1 MDTLF
6 SKYFHKIKCSNE
18 VLLNKEFLNF
28 YENDKH
34 IEEWLNTL
42 TSEPVLKDD
51 SKAKILRFQGNELY
65 AKKKFK
71 ESFRCYTKGLC
82 LATIGGNE
90 TGVIM
95 ANRSA
100 LLFMINDFKSCLTD
114 IEFSL
119 KCNCPDDVQMKLHC
133 RRVKCLAK
141 MNLKIEK
148 AKSEAL
154 NFISKSHL
162 KDKDAKRAEIASIVV
177 HECAEIKWS
186 HKLLPKL
193 QGGYN
198 PNFLHA
204 SSLLTFKKL
213 PKFFYVTDNPLH
225 YKHMDIEWLSD
236 ADNTILFST
245 KISIMITKSKVDIT
259 IFDNKRGRHVV
270 AKEDIEVGNVLFV
283 ERPFIFANVFN
294 EQIDFCFTKCYHC
307 LKTIYSSVPC
317 EYCTKTI
324 YCNIGCRKSCWK
336 EYHKWECFGMQCNL
350 WYHIGI
356 AFPAM
361 RAIIKGITI
370 GFRMLESDYEAD
382 TLQYGNTVNNYGYFN
397 KLVSNL
403 SKMDNILPLLISAG
417 VVISYLEK
425 YTSFFDWAKEQTH
438 FMYYTMDHLK
448 GLLGGRITKHIAQLQ
463 CNSSVIKTDGNALSD
478 REYAACAVYP
488 SISMMNHSC
497 CPNIMITYLKD
508 VAIVE
513 AAEKVPKGEEVLNCY
528 GIDFRYTNRQ
538 MRQEQCSQYYY
549 FKCLPTVKAYAELK
563 VPLQKKKLANIAQL
577 QKYVEDEYQEFYQH
591 MLQWPTVEQDEEG
604 EDELF

>member
-1 MDTLF
+1 M
-6 SKYFHKIKCSNE
+6 
-18 VLLNKEFLNF
+18 
-28 YENDKH
+28 
-34 IEEWLNTL
+34 
-42 TSEPVLKDD
+42 
-51 SKAKILRFQGNELY
+51 KIL
-65 AKKKFK
+65 K
-71 ESFRCYTKGLC
+71 
-82 LATIGGNE
+82 I
-90 TGVIM
+90 
-95 ANRSA
+95 
-100 LLFMINDFKSCLTD
+100 
-114 IEFSL
+114 
-119 KCNCPDDVQMKLHC
+119 
-133 RRVKCLAK
+133 VK
-141 MNLKIEK
+141 IQ
-148 AKSEAL
+148 
-154 NFISKSHL
+154 
-162 KDKDAKRAEIASIVV
+162 DQ
-177 HECAEIKWS
+177 IKW
-186 HKLLPKL
+186 
-193 QGGYN
+193 N
-198 PNFLHA
+198 V
-204 SSLLTFKKL
+204 KL

-245 KISIMITKSKVDIT
+245 KINLN
-259 IFDNKRGRHVV
+259 NKRGRHVV

-549 FKCLPTVKAYAELK
+549 FKCECKICRSPNLEILKLRNQKILLVVFMLCHGILGCGLVNVFCVRTRLCVLVGLPTAKAYAELK

-577 QKYVEDEYQEFYQH
+577 RKCIEDEYQEFYQH